1 MSSERMWWELV
12 LLSPMVDDNVGNV
25 ALALAVGEVG
35 EVEEPDD
42 VADAFDDVEGAGAPA
57 GLLNLLL

>member
-1 MSSERMWWELV
+1 M
-12 LLSPMVDDNVGNV
+12 LSPMVDDNVGNV